1 MNNLKH
7 FIEYVRVPVL
17 LFDRSL
23 TLVGSNEDAEALL
36 PEILNNAAAELIFN
50 SKKIA

>member
-1 MNNLKH
+1 MNNLKD

-36 PEILNNAAAELIFN
+36 PEILHLSLIH
-50 SKKIA
+50 I